1 LSKITVKFTRSD
13 GKTMSIDDTTLGLI
27 AAKGLDAANVETF
40 TQKSAIGDGDLVT
53 GQRVGSRTIEFT
65 ARPRNSA
72 LNEVLKRAWTSFFT
86 AGRTYDVCVTRYGN
100 KRYAAGCYLD
110 SFEIPTDNQYKPITL
125 KISLLMPEGYWLS
138 VDSFGKNIAG
148 VDGRAGWPWI
158 AQEGYGR
165 IYGIYSY
172 AGTVALDNDGDA
184 EAYCMAVFT
193 AQGTVTN
200 PKLIAGDGYV
210 RVLTTLNDGDVMII
224 DGKTKSVTING
235 ANAATLVDKASSFA
249 GIVFGLG
256 TNTIGFTADVGSNVV
271 AVTVY
276 YNKRYMGA

>member
-1 LSKITVKFTRSD
+1 MTVKFIRSD
-13 GKTMSIDDTTLGLI
+13 GRTMLIDGTTIGI
-27 AAKGLDAANVETF
+27 TAAKGLDNPNVEVF
-40 TQKSAIGDGDLVT
+40 TEKAAVGDGDFVT
-53 GQRVGSRTIEFT
+53 GQRVGGRVIEFT

-72 LNEVLKRAWTSFFT
+72 LNDVLTRAWSSFFT
-86 AGRTYDVCVTRYGN
+86 TGRTYDVYVTRYGN
-100 KRYAAGCYLD
+100 RRFASGCHLD
-110 SFEIPTDNQYKPITL
+110 SFDIPTENQHKPITL
-125 KISLLMPEGYWLS
+125 KIGLLMPEGYWLS
-138 VDSFGKNIAG
+138 EDSFGKNIAG
-148 VDGRAGWPWI
+148 VDGRAGFPWI

-172 AGTVALDNDGDA
+172 AGTVYLDNDGDA
-184 EAYCMAVFT
+184 EAYCQAVFT

-210 RVLTTLNDGDVMII
+210 RILTTLSEGDVLII

-235 ANAATLVDKASSFA
+235 VNAATLVDKGSSFA
-249 GIVFGLG
+249 GIVFGIG

-271 AVTVY
+271 SVTVY